1 MAEKQSDEIQKF
13 WKEREERHGGV
24 IEFQS
29 YAALIG
35 EAGSGKVNGR
45 GGLCYQIGDRIY
57 FEDFEKHNALMAL
70 FNKRDDNY
78 EKTEISFL
86 VEDVIEV
93 RKVSEKWGMSCIEDG
108 ALEEGLPSLTGI
120 KSLFIRGFTMIRLK
134 NRPAL
139 IMEIMNVEG
148 LQKRLS

>member
-1 MAEKQSDEIQKF
+1 MAEKQSAEIQKF
-13 WKEREERHGGV
+13 WKEREDRHGGS

-45 GGLCYQIGDRIY
+45 GGLCYQIGDRVY

-70 FNKRDDNY
+70 FNKKDDDY

-86 VEDVIEV
+86 MEDVIEL
-93 RKVSEKWGMSCIEDG
+93 RKVSEKGGMSCIEDG
-108 ALEEGLPSLTGI
+108 SLEDGLPALTGL
-120 KSLFIRGFTMIRLK
+120 KSLFVRGYTMIRLK

-139 IMEIMNVEG
+139 IMEIMDLEG
-148 LQKRLS
+148 FQKRLS